1 MDLHTRNIDGAIVT
15 RRHRRFYRR
24 PTEHKN
30 PGNTEFERQ
39 VAAIVARQKEQECEQ
54 WMQMFAYL
62 GLPYYYYNGY
72 GPPVIFIEEGSTSS
86 PSEQKQQKQKS
97 DGSDFLEGTFLKIG
111 SDKQKATRNENNSK
125 NKKKKKGKSRKQSHA
140 SEMQIKLHT
149 EPSSTCVN
157 ASSSSEALP
166 FSSSYVATEVP
177 RLEYSSSSSSSTV
190 TELISPVSSA
200 SSVNEKELSSSS
212 NEFRSFS
219 ASYYSFSDSSV
230 NNGSSTGSNAS
241 VNESYT
247 DSNAWNNTMG
257 DKASSLSD
265 VRSEWSWSAKGLT
278 DSRGFNKWG
287 GDRNKPN
294 DHKSF
299 SVTINPSSSSQEGSL
314 CSDDASHD
322 GEFQK
327 VISRKAAQNN
337 MKKIRHLQS
346 PTPSPT
352 MPASVPISSALVPGA
367 PHEITL
373 GHYIKDVCFS
383 GRKPNHKKG
392 KYQKGLGF
400 SSVRKTGFTDEE
412 NVGNSRMLLTTVN
425 PGNLESSQMA
435 MSSTSRHNV
444 ALDQV
449 VEETC
454 SSELKHAACT
464 TELMEQ
470 EQGCLP
476 LQGELNAFALED
488 GDAED
493 TDSIAAISDKTSS
506 LDDPISYVDLEE
518 QKKDENEQ
526 ASCSNHKPELDK
538 IIKAVKNAYEIQAGS
553 DMYMSCGHPI
563 ASIETF
569 LQSATPVIRKIA
581 RTRSK
586 SGMHGQPV
594 CNQPYRDQM
603 PSVALRSVWNWYE
616 EPGSFGIEVEIH
628 RSIIRPSISGTFSRS
643 EICAY
648 FVPSLSAV
656 QLFEQSSFSTSPND
670 GGLLFEY
677 FERENP
683 FLRPPL
689 FTKIKQLVS
698 GVNPSGNPI
707 FGDPKQLESARL
719 SDLHPASW
727 FCVAWYPTCQI
738 PSSAIGRC
746 KSAFLTYHSLG
757 KLVPQTYSTDMD
769 DGLTPVVVCRIVGL
783 LSYKVEGEK
792 WFQLGEQPESKPTP
806 GGSMEMDPAEILN
819 KRMRTLKHTASAMS
833 TALKPRAAGGMSY
846 HPDYDFFGS
855 QTL

>member
-1 MDLHTRNIDGAIVT
+1 MHTGNIIDGAIVT
-15 RRHRRFYRR
+15 RRPRRFYRR

-30 PGNTEFERQ
+30 PGNAEFERQ
-39 VAAIVARQKEQECEQ
+39 VAAVEARQEEQEYEPWKQ
-54 WMQMFAYL
+54 FFATL
-62 GLPYYYYNGY
+62 GLPYYYNGNE
-72 GPPVIFIEEGSTSS
+72 PPVIFIGGGSTSR
-86 PSEQKQQKQKS
+86 PSEQKQQKQNS

-111 SDKQKATRNENNSK
+111 SDKQKATRNEKNSK

-140 SEMQIKLHT
+140 SEMQIELHT

-157 ASSSSEALP
+157 ASSSEALP
-166 FSSSYVATEVP
+166 FSSSYVATEVSQ
-177 RLEYSSSSSSSTV
+177 LEYSSSSSSSTV
-190 TELISPVSSA
+190 TELINLVSGA
-200 SSVNEKELSSSS
+200 SSDNEMELSSSS

-219 ASYYSFSDSSV
+219 TSYYSVSDSSM

-314 CSDDASHD
+314 CSDDASHG

-327 VISRKAAQNN
+327 VISRKAAQN

-373 GHYIKDVCFS
+373 GHYIKDVICFS

-392 KYQKGLGF
+392 KHQKGPGF
-400 SSVRKTGFTDEE
+400 SNVRKTGFTDEE

-444 ALDQV
+444 ALEV

-470 EQGCLP
+470 EQRCLP
-476 LQGELNAFALED
+476 LQGELIAFALED

-506 LDDPISYVDLEE
+506 LDDPISYVDLEA

-526 ASCSNHKPELDK
+526 ACSDHESGLDK
-538 IIKAVKNAYEIQAGS
+538 IIKAIKNAYEIQAAS

-563 ASIETF
+563 ADIEIF
-569 LQSATPVIRKIA
+569 LQSATPVIVGKIA

-603 PSVALRSVWNWYE
+603 PSVVLRSVWNWYE

-707 FGDPKQLESARL
+707 FGDPKQLESVRL

-738 PSSAIGRC
+738 PSAIGRC
-746 KSAFLTYHSLG
+746 RSAFLTYHSLG

-769 DGLTPVVVCRIVGL
+769 DGLTPIVCQIVGL

-806 GGSMEMDPAEILN
+806 GGSMEMDPVELLN

-833 TALKPRAAGGMSY
+833 TALMPKAAGEGKSY
-846 HPDYDFFGS
+846 HPDYDFFWSS